1 MPHRNKPLGSK
12 QPLRVGVGVDVGNI
26 GHIVSFLLHPKSQWK
41 FPRQVFATATRLLH
55 FVYRMGEE
63 AVRTVE
69 ADRSTWHTNTRPI
82 LMLRVNRIVHR
93 PSVVGRPGEI
103 TALKKKIT
111 RTVVSNDKN
120 NIALDSA
127 SFGGHLPKIYTTRP
141 SLGDFQ
147 FHGRFPLALT
157 NIIFTDG
164 RIRLCPC
171 LKRIKTLH
179 QPCPGSAVVTSTKDI
194 QLESGCRI
202 GTDHNFEFLAH
213 PQAVCIAVAF
223 DRFGASVVQN
233 PVNLPGYGF
242 GIRQPPVPCA
252 LFRIFLPYKIL
263 SGKIRVSFPS
273 GNSKGS
279 GSHSQ
284 SCHSCR
290 FNSITTALLFPH
302 IKSFALLFHINLS
315 FL

>member
-1 MPHRNKPLGSK
+1 MGI
-12 QPLRVGVGVDVGNI
+12 DVGNI

-55 FVYRMGEE
+55 FVDRMGEE

-82 LMLRVNRIVHR
+82 LMLCVNRIVHR
-93 PSVVGRPGEI
+93 PSVVGRPCQV

-111 RTVVSNDKN
+111 RTVVSNNKDH
-120 NIALDSA
+120 IALDSA

-157 NIIFTDG
+157 NIVFTDG
-164 RIRLCPC
+164 RIRLCPG

-179 QPCPGSAVVTSTKDI
+179 QSCPGSAVVTSTKDI
-194 QLESGCRI
+194 QPESGCRI
-202 GTDHNFEFLAH
+202 GTDHNFQFLTC
-213 PQAVCIAVAF
+213 PQAVCVAVAF
-223 DRFGASVVQN
+223 NRLGTAIIE
-233 PVNLPGYGF
+233 NLIYLSRHGF

-279 GSHSQ
+279 
-284 SCHSCR
+284 
-290 FNSITTALLFPH
+290 
-302 IKSFALLFHINLS
+302 
-315 FL
+315 